1 MVKVKAS
8 KKIGELK
15 KGDKI
20 KVDGRELEVDAHGV
34 MIDHGNNTKEM
45 SIDVFDAKK
54 DEDFQIRY
62 FSDNVDSTIEF
73 YELKEIIYNRKAI
86 EKIEW

>member
-8 KKIGELK
+8 KDIGELK
-15 KGDKI
+15 KGDKV
-20 KVDGRELEVDAHGV
+20 KVDGRELEVDLQEV
-34 MIDHGNNTKEM
+34 MIDHGNTKEM

-62 FSDNVDSTIEF
+62 FSDNAEGSIEF
-73 YELKEIIYNRKAI
+73 YELKDIIYDKKQI